1 MKNTNLLTV
10 AAVFLASSQGAA
22 LAQNQNNAQ
31 HDTIAQ
37 QAAIAQAGSLAGN
50 AFVNV
55 SFGAVIMQVPVSL
68 AIQLCPGTDANEMAA
83 QFGDTS
89 DVACT
94 IPHEAY
100 TSHSVGADPATQ

>member
-10 AAVFLASSQGAA
+10 AAVFFASSQGAA
-22 LAQNQNNAQ
+22 LAQQQVNAQ
-31 HDTIAQ
+31 QDTLAQ
-37 QAAIAQAGSLAGN
+37 QEAIAQPGSIAGD

-55 SFGAVIMQVPVSL
+55 SFGAVMMQVPVSL
-68 AIQLCPGTDANEMAA
+68 AIQLCPGADADEMAA
-83 QFGDTS
+83 QFGYTG
-89 DVACT
+89 DVACA